1 MISKKLTITALAAT
15 AVLASAI
22 GVGSAL
28 AQSKPD
34 IRISTGRQG
43 GAYYNMAA
51 VVADALYRSGKV
63 NSATAESS
71 SGGPEN
77 MRLLDKGTVQ
87 FGLTDMVWSVQARS
101 GKKPFKKKIDVVA
114 IAPLGVWPLFFVTTA
129 DSPIKSVHDL
139 KGKRVAVGARGSGM
153 ENHTRN
159 IFAAMGMTFD
169 DIKPV
174 YLSFRPGARA
184 VKDGKADV
192 QFQCCVPNPAMTELS
207 ELSKVRAVAIGDV
220 LDKIV
225 MAKPVYGKTMLK
237 AGAFKGH
244 DKDVPAIAD
253 VNGWYAHRS
262 LDDGLAYLLAK
273 TIIENYQTFAKKMP
287 QFASVAEI
295 LDAGRTQGIK
305 GLEIGAPLHPGAIRA
320 YKEAGILK

>member
-1 MISKKLTITALAAT
+1 MKLMTIRLSAVAAT
-15 AVLASAI
+15 A
-22 GVGSAL
+22 AL
-28 AQSKPD
+28 ATVFTAGAAVAQKKPD
-34 IRISTGRQG
+34 IRIATGRQG

-51 VVADALYRSGKV
+51 LVADTLYRSGKV

-77 MRLLDKGTVQ
+77 LRLLDKKTVQ
-87 FGLTDMVWSVQARS
+87 IGATDMVWAVQARS
-101 GKKPFKKKIDVVA
+101 GGKPFTKKIDVVT
-114 IAPLGVWPLFFVTTA
+114 IAPLGVWPLFFVTQEG
-129 DSPIKSVHDL
+129 SSIKSVYDL

-159 IFAAMGMTFD
+159 IFAAMGMSFD

-174 YLSFRPGARA
+174 YLSFGPGGRA
-184 VKDGKADV
+184 VKDGKADA

-225 MAKPVYGKTMLK
+225 KAKPVYGKTKLK

-244 DKDVPAIAD
+244 DKDIPAIAD
-253 VNGWYAHRS
+253 VNGWYADRS
-262 LDDGLAYLLAK
+262 LDEATAYLFAK

-287 QFASVAEI
+287 QFATVAEV
-295 LDAGRTQGIK
+295 LDDARKDGVK
-305 GLEIGAPLHPGAIRA
+305 ALEIGAPLHPGALRA
-320 YKEAGILK
+320 YKEAGVVK

>member
-1 MISKKLTITALAAT
+1 MNITTVRTTVAAAAALAAT
-15 AVLASAI
+15 LSA
-22 GVGSAL
+22 GAAL

-34 IRISTGRQG
+34 IRIATGRQG

-51 VVADALYRSGKV
+51 IVADTLYRSGTV

-87 FGLTDMVWSVQARS
+87 IGATDMVWSVQARA
-101 GKKPFKKKIDVVA
+101 GQKPFTKKIDVMTV
-114 IAPLGVWPLFFVTTA
+114 APLGVWPLFFVTQANSSIRT
-129 DSPIKSVHDL
+129 VEDL

-153 ENHTRN
+153 ENHTRL
-159 IFAAMGMTFD
+159 IFAAMGLSFD

-174 YLSFRPGARA
+174 YLSFGPGARA
-184 VKDGKADV
+184 VKDGKADA

-207 ELSKVRAVAIGDV
+207 ELSKVRAVEVGAT

-225 MAKPVYGKTMLK
+225 ASRPVYGRTVLP

-244 DKDVPAIAD
+244 DRDIAAIAD
-253 VNGWYAHRS
+253 VNAWYAHKS
-262 LDDGLAYLLAK
+262 LSSDIAYLYAK
-273 TIIENYQTFAKKMP
+273 TILDNYQAFAKKMP
-287 QFASVAEI
+287 QFATVAQV
-295 LDAGRTQGIK
+295 LDAAKKDGVK
-305 GLEIGAPLHPGAIRA
+305 ALEVGAPVHPGALRA
-320 YKEAGILK
+320 YREAGILK

>member
-1 MISKKLTITALAAT
+1 MKTMMIRTTLAAAAALAT
-15 AVLASAI
+15 VVSTGAVQ
-22 GVGSAL
+22 

-51 VVADALYRSGKV
+51 LVADALYRSGKV

-77 MRLLDKGTVQ
+77 MRLLSKGTVQ
-87 FGLTDMVWSVQARS
+87 IGATDMVWSTKARAGS
-101 GKKPFKKKIDVVA
+101 KPFKQKHDIMTV
-114 IAPLGVWPLFFVTTA
+114 APLGVWPLFFVTSA
-129 DSPIKSVHDL
+129 ESSIKSIADL
-139 KGKRVAVGARGSGM
+139 RGKRVAVGARGSGM
-153 ENHTRN
+153 ENHTRI
-159 IFAAMGMTFD
+159 IFEAMGMSFK

-184 VKDGKADV
+184 VKDGKADA

-207 ELSKVRAVAIGDV
+207 ELSKVRAVELGSMKA
-220 LDKIV
+220 KV
-225 MAKPVYGKTMLK
+225 MAVPVYGETVLK

-244 DKDVPAIAD
+244 DRDIPAIAD
-253 VNGWYAHRS
+253 VNAWYAHKS
-262 LDDGLAYLLAK
+262 LSSDVAYLYTK
-273 TIIENYQTFAKKMP
+273 TILENYQTFGKKMP
-287 QFASVAEI
+287 QFLTVAQV
-295 LDAGRTQGIK
+295 LDAAKKQGMK
-305 GLEIGAPLHPGAIRA
+305 ALEIGAPLHPGAIRA